1 MTTSSPWLGREGQD
15 WTLTDIT
22 ARRFGI
28 CRDRAESYRPHSIPS
43 AACSFCTASSR
54 KPDAVEAEETNYQV
68 SLPTARI
75 TTKYKTCP
83 NKGPSRGAPDHM
95 GVAAGGTP
103 STRPQ

>member
-28 CRDRAESYRPHSIPS
+28 CRDRAESYDLISYRVQPAPF
-43 AACSFCTASSR
+43 ALPSR
-54 KPDAVEAEETNYQV
+54 KPDVVEAEETNYQV

-83 NKGPSRGAPDHM
+83 DKGPSRGAPDHM